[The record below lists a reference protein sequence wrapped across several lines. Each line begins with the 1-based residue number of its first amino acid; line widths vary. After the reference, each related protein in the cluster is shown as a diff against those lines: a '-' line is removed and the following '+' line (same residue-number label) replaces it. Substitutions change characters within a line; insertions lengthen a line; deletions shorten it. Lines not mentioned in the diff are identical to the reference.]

1 MQKAVALF
9 FILFF
14 GLSVL
19 LFAQDDSEPDV
30 EPDWIIG
37 KNDLYS
43 RGDQLMSLSL
53 GVGFPIVFINNGKVK
68 DHKISPPVGGTGNI
82 SYSYYINSHFFIGG
96 DASLLFFST
105 IGGNTLFI
113 ISFGPKVGTQFI
125 LGRFEFPI
133 FAGLGAS
140 IQTYLDFGYFGFYMK
155 AGVSAFFR
163 ATNQWSF
170 GITSNFSWYPEWTD
184 DTKKNIDSLCIDV
197 ALTARYHF

>member
-30 EPDWIIG
+30 EPDWNIG
-37 KNDLYS
+37 TNDLYS
-43 RGDQLMSLSL
+43 KGDQLMSLSL
-53 GVGFPIVFINNGKVK
+53 GVGFPIVAINDGKVK
-68 DHKISPPVGGTGNI
+68 DLKITPPVGGTGAINYI
-82 SYSYYINSHFFIGG
+82 YYFNAYLFTGG
-96 DASLLFFST
+96 EASLLFFRT

-113 ISFGPKVGTQFI
+113 ISFGAKVGTQFI
-125 LGRFEFPI
+125 FGKFEFPI

-140 IQTYLDFGYFGFYMK
+140 IHTYLDFGNFGYYMK
-155 AGVSAFFR
+155 FGASAFFR

-170 GITSNFSWYPEWTD
+170 GLTSDFYWYPEWTND
-184 DTKKNIDSLCIDV
+184 PKKNMDALSVDLM
-197 ALTARYHF
+197 LTARYHF

>member
-9 FILFF
+9 FILFLGF
-14 GLSVL
+14 SVL

-30 EPDWIIG
+30 EPDWNIG

-53 GVGFPIVFINNGKVK
+53 GVGFPIVSLNNGKVK
-68 DHKISPPVGGTGNI
+68 DHKISPPVGGTGAINYAYYFN
-82 SYSYYINSHFFIGG
+82 SYLFAGG
-96 DASLLFFST
+96 EASLLFFST
-105 IGGNTLFI
+105 IGGNTLFL
-113 ISFGPKVGTQFI
+113 ISFGPKIGTQFI
-125 LGRFEFPI
+125 LGKFEFPI

-140 IQTYLDFGYFGFYMK
+140 IHTYLDFGYFGFYMK

-163 ATNQWSF
+163 ATHQWSF
-170 GITSNFSWYPEWTD
+170 GITSNFCWYPEWPD
-184 DTKKNIDSLCIDV
+184 DSKKNMDGFFIDV